1 MLTMATRAW
10 VPVSPM
16 GFPSEE
22 GYSMPSSRSRL
33 GFREVLVE
41 TGTLMK
47 QAPIAGYGGDSGSM
61 SAVPSIVTEDTGPAT
76 LDWFSSP
83 AQLQMT
89 TFNPFPAAAGFAEP
103 RSRGGVVRP
112 RPGPRVAPAPLPSR
126 LCPVPLVPLPL
137 PSRLYRVPL
146 PSVSVVLLPG

>member
-16 GFPSEE
+16 GLPSEE
-22 GYSMPSSRSRL
+22 GYSIPSSRSKL
-33 GFREVLVE
+33 GFREVFVE
-41 TGTLMK
+41 AGTLMK
-47 QAPIAGYGGDSGSM
+47 QAPDCRIRGDPGSM
-61 SAVPSIVTEDTGPAT
+61 SAVPSIVTEDTGPVT

-83 AQLQMT
+83 AQLQLT
-89 TFNPFPAAAGFAEP
+89 TFNPFPPAAGVAEP

-112 RPGPRVAPAPLPSR
+112 RPGPRPA
-126 LCPVPLVPLPL
+126 PLPL

-146 PSVSVVLLPG
+146 PSVSVVLYPG